1 MSNYTIE
8 NFCYSKKNITKAS
21 GMEHFTSLHQESIN
35 ERRRYKRFTV
45 DNDDIT
51 GKILFTK
58 YVRIVNI
65 SVGGVLLK
73 TDRNLNINKTYLLR
87 MEDPEQII
95 PVKGIILRSRLSE
108 TYKNPLGDIIPVYAA
123 GMQFTD
129 ISREKIDEIT
139 DFIMLAIHYH
149 RTNSFARVH

>member
-1 MSNYTIE
+1 M
-8 NFCYSKKNITKAS
+8 
-21 GMEHFTSLHQESIN
+21 N

-45 DNDDIT
+45 DNHDIT
-51 GKILFTK
+51 GKILFAK
-58 YVRIVNI
+58 HVKIVNI

-73 TDRNLNINKTYLLR
+73 TDRNLNLKKTYLLR
-87 MEDPEQII
+87 MEDPEQIL
-95 PVKGIILRSRLSE
+95 PVKGTVVRSSLSE
-108 TYKNPLGDIIPVYAA
+108 NYESPFGDIIPIYAA

-149 RTNSFARVH
+149 RTNSFVRVH

>member
-1 MSNYTIE
+1 M
-8 NFCYSKKNITKAS
+8 
-21 GMEHFTSLHQESIN
+21 N
-35 ERRRYKRFTV
+35 ERRRYKRFAV
-45 DNDDIT
+45 DNYDIT
-51 GKILFTK
+51 GKILFSK
-58 YVRIVNI
+58 HVKILNI

-73 TDRNLNINKTYLLR
+73 TDRNLNLNKTYLLR

-95 PVKGIILRSRLSE
+95 PVKGTVVRSSLDE
-108 TYKNPLGDIIPVYAA
+108 NYKTPLGDIIPVYAT

-139 DFIMLAIHYH
+139 DFIMLAIHSH

>member
-1 MSNYTIE
+1 MLR
-8 NFCYSKKNITKAS
+8 
-21 GMEHFTSLHQESIN
+21 MEHFISLHQESKN
-35 ERRRYKRFTV
+35 ERRRYKRFAV
-45 DNDDIT
+45 DNYDIT
-51 GKILFTK
+51 GKILFAK
-58 YVRIVNI
+58 HVRIVNI

-95 PVKGIILRSRLSE
+95 PVRGTVVRSGLSE
-108 TYKNPLGDIIPVYAA
+108 TYKTHLGETIPVYAA

-149 RTNSFARVH
+149 RTGSFAQVH

>member
-1 MSNYTIE
+1 M
-8 NFCYSKKNITKAS
+8 
-21 GMEHFTSLHQESIN
+21 N

-45 DNDDIT
+45 DNYDIK
-51 GKILFTK
+51 GKILFAK
-58 YVRIVNI
+58 HVKIVNI

-73 TDRNLNINKTYLLR
+73 TDRNLNLKKTYLLR
-87 MEDPEQII
+87 MEDPERIL
-95 PVKGIILRSRLSE
+95 PVKGTVVRSSLSE
-108 TYKNPLGDIIPVYAA
+108 KYKSPLGDIIPIYVA

-149 RTNSFARVH
+149 RTNSFVRAH

>member
-1 MSNYTIE
+1 
-8 NFCYSKKNITKAS
+8 
-21 GMEHFTSLHQESIN
+21 MEHFTSVHQESKT
-35 ERRRYKRFTV
+35 ERRRYQRFNI
-45 DNDDIT
+45 DNYDIT
-51 GKILFTK
+51 GKILFAK
-58 YVRIVNI
+58 HVRIINI

-87 MEDPEQII
+87 MEDPDQIL
-95 PVKGIILRSRLSE
+95 PVMGTVLRSDFSKN
-108 TYKNPLGDIIPVYAA
+108 YKTPLGDIIPVYAA

>member
-1 MSNYTIE
+1 ME
-8 NFCYSKKNITKAS
+8 NFT
-21 GMEHFTSLHQESIN
+21 LVHQESMN
-35 ERRRYKRFTV
+35 ERRRYKRFAM
-45 DNDDIT
+45 DNYDIT
-51 GKILFTK
+51 GKILFAK
-58 YVRIVNI
+58 HVRIVNI
-65 SVGGVLLK
+65 SVGGALLK
-73 TDRNLNINKTYLLR
+73 TDRNLNLNKTYLLR

-95 PVKGIILRSRLSE
+95 PVKGTVVRSGLSE
-108 TYKNPLGDIIPVYAA
+108 HYKTPLGDIIPVYAT